1 MAFALVRD
9 SLAAALRNLGM
20 QAMAHAASQP
30 LNIANFDADSPACA
44 VSVNAELYRCTAAA
58 CTVPMSK
65 SPGVRAVGVRL
76 TCLPSSAPTG
86 FENPAPG
93 VKMTAIAAQNA
104 KGLVSLIDEL
114 ETGGAPPTSTLTF
127 CLFGGAINLC
137 GNATVARA
145 RRGAKLDDVAAVQR
159 FIRTLELKTAP
170 PPQP

>member
-1 MAFALVRD
+1 M
-9 SLAAALRNLGM
+9 
-20 QAMAHAASQP
+20 
-30 LNIANFDADSPACA
+30 
-44 VSVNAELYRCTAAA
+44 
-58 CTVPMSK
+58 
-65 SPGVRAVGVRL
+65 RAVEVRL
-76 TCLPSSAPTG
+76 SCLPSSAPTG

-93 VKMTAIAAQNA
+93 VKVTAIAAQNA

-114 ETGGAPPTSTLTF
+114 ETGAAPPTSTLTF

-145 RRGAKLDDVAAVQR
+145 RRRAKLDDVAAVQR